1 MSYELVST
9 ISADSTSSSMTITD
23 VFSENY
29 NIYKVVSNLQVNAAS
44 SESLYVSFVDAL
56 GSPIT
61 SANYETAH
69 HMNRAYNTQLDRPT
83 SKLAQTNMYVWNL
96 STNNE
101 GGGGCVAWVFQP
113 YSTSSYTYLTVDNV
127 GNAPGSGVAGTKGI
141 GVLKLT
147 TQVTGLYIYST
158 NSPNY
163 TFAQNS
169 KISIFGVTE

>member
-9 ISADSTSSSMTITD
+9 ISADSTSTSMTITD

-29 NIYKVVSNLQVNAAS
+29 NIYKVVSNLHANTANN
-44 SESLYVSFVDAL
+44 ESLFVSFVDAL

-61 SANYETAH
+61 SSNYETAH
-69 HMNRAYNTQLDRPT
+69 HMNRAYNVELDRPT
-83 SKLAQTNMYVWNL
+83 SKLAQTNMYVWSL
-96 STNNE
+96 SSSNE

-147 TQVTGLYIYST
+147 TQVTGLYIYS
-158 NSPNY
+158 PNNY
-163 TFAQNS
+163 NFNANS
-169 KISIFGVTE
+169 KISIYGVKEE